1 LSIHTRMDIQKGIET
16 DTEMVIGTMIGVL
29 VIEDGMPTIEPTIL
43 GFMTLGILTTIDII
57 RTGTDQDL
65 DGAWVGVI
73 EVAGI

>member
-1 LSIHTRMDIQKGIET
+1 
-16 DTEMVIGTMIGVL
+16 MVIGTMIGVL

-57 RTGTDQDL
+57 TTGTDQDL